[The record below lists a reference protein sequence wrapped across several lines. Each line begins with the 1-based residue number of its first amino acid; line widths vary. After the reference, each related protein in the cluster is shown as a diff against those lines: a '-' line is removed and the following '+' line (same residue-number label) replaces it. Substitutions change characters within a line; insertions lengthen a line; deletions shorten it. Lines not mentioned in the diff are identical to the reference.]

1 MNRPSGTVVD
11 RVRVLLY
18 VPVAILV
25 AYCVGF
31 YAVMLGV
38 RSNDDKIR
46 EVALSVETYFYYPLL
61 ASTSN
66 ETSLIRRLYLHRVA
80 MMCKGYEH
88 RCRVAS
94 VTPAS

>member
-1 MNRPSGTVVD
+1 M
-11 RVRVLLY
+11 RVLLCA
-18 VPVAILV
+18 PAAILV

-38 RSNDDKIR
+38 RSDDDKIR

-61 ASTSN
+61 ASTSDDA
-66 ETSLIRRLYLHRVA
+66 SLIRRLYLHRVA

-94 VTPAS
+94 ATPAS